1 MALTVRK
8 KKGLIIPK
16 SPTLILPNSVFG
28 STNQTTESK
37 IIEKTIKLFIHQR
50 LGVSNRSALKR
61 VIFFPVYRV
70 RFGEKEITKIYMQYL
85 TRKNTIFVDVEEIE
99 GVGVSLV
106 EFFDYIITAGAKE
119 LQDPESALNIM

>member
-1 MALTVRK
+1 MALTIRK

-99 GVGVSLV
+99 DVGVSLV